1 MPNVSRT
8 TEIRH
13 FQFNANY
20 WKTFVHAR
28 LATTPGDRGCLTLYG
43 NPRTGKGRR
52 TFLGL
57 AYMYLSVF
65 QSCTYPFF
73 SLRREALVEADV
85 RRDAAGVGQVAWRQ
99 DDAVRRA
106 AVGGDPQA
114 TGSGIREPT
123 PTRNHRDHRFTNLQQ
138 NWDLTSW
145 QRGLGRKRLLAVREF
160 ALGVEALER
169 FVRAEPLRRV
179 HECVF
184 GVLASESEAV
194 DPRL

>member
-1 MPNVSRT
+1 LQTQTCSVTIEYYSR
-8 TEIRH
+8 
-13 FQFNANY
+13 
-20 WKTFVHAR
+20 
-28 LATTPGDRGCLTLYG
+28 
-43 NPRTGKGRR
+43 PR
-52 TFLGL
+52 
-57 AYMYLSVF
+57 
-65 QSCTYPFF
+65 FF
-73 SLRREALVEADV
+73 STPFLLDPSSHDPHDEPAGAAVRRRAAADEGAATRVRREALVEVDV